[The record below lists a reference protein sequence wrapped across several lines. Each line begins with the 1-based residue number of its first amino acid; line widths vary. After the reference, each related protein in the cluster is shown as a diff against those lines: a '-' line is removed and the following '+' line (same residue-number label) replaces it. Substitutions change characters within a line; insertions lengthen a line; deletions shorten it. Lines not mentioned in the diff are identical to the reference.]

1 MNLLE
6 VLIGTNTIAII
17 FGAGA
22 LWQKVKGL
30 DDRVGRIEDTM
41 NGLLQNHL
49 GE

>member
-1 MNLLE
+1 MSILE

-30 DDRVGRIEDTM
+30 DNRVERIEQIM
-41 NGLLQNHL
+41 NGLLQTHL
-49 GE
+49 DE